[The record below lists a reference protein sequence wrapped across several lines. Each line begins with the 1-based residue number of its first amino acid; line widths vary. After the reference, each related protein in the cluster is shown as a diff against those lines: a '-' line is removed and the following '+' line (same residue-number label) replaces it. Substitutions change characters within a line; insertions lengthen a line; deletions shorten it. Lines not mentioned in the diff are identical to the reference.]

1 LFKITFKKQA
11 GTLPFIKEEA
21 RYNLKIQTLS
31 RTDPDKNK
39 RKTREGASNGFGWEG
54 FSTKPPKHPHHE
66 GSDPKQDTKQR
77 NRTQDEL

>member
-11 GTLPFIKEEA
+11 RTLPFIKEEA

-39 RKTREGASNGFGWEG
+39 RKTREGASSGFG
-54 FSTKPPKHPHHE
+54 
-66 GSDPKQDTKQR
+66 
-77 NRTQDEL
+77 